1 MNHPLKNQEPVHIK
15 SIVSDVL
22 KKYRHTQNADVFEIS
37 EIWESAVGAMIANDS
52 RPWKINGNVLEVHVS
67 NSSWLHHLNFMKND
81 IVQKLNTQLG
91 QQVIKT
97 IRFSVAHFSNQQQR

>member
-1 MNHPLKNQEPVHIK
+1 MNHHPENQEPVHIK

-22 KKYRHTQNADVFEIS
+22 KKYRHTQNADVFEIC
-37 EIWESAVGAMIANDS
+37 EIWESAVGSTIANDS
-52 RPWKINGNVLEVHVS
+52 RPWKVKGNTLEVHVT

-81 IVQKLNTQLG
+81 IIQKLNARLG
-91 QQVIKT
+91 EQIIKT